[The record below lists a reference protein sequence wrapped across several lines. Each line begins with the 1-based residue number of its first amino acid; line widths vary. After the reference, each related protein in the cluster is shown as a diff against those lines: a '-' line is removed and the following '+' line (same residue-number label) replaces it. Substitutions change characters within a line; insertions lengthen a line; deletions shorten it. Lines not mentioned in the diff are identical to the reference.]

1 MVNYAEERVKL
12 TITQLNEL
20 KSSAKDKTGETL
32 RITKKNFQDEELS
45 HKLFLT
51 TRQTTKLRNAFA
63 NNMSPDIKLSQAQMF
78 KITQSGGYFGSGLG
92 NIGKKALIYVAI
104 PFARDILP
112 GLVNNIASNAINE
125 FERKISEKG
134 TVRAVR
140 WLTLF
145 ISNKDMN
152 VNKKT

>member
-20 KSSAKDKTGETL
+20 KSSAKEITGETL

-51 TRQTTKLRNAFA
+51 TRQKTKLRNAFA

-78 KITQSGGYFGSGLG
+78 KITQSGGYFGSWLG

-112 GLVNNIASNAINE
+112 GLVNNI
-125 FERKISEKG
+125 
-134 TVRAVR
+134 
-140 WLTLF
+140 LQ
-145 ISNKDMN
+145 MQ
-152 VNKKT
+152 